1 MEREGSLR
9 PPQGKERANGRNLD
23 PVAFLPQ
30 TKTIFFKIYFSNT
43 IQDMLVPSKLSL
55 AFRFQHRSS
64 SQSVQYIILSNLPSL
79 IFGGKY
85 TLRSSKLCTF
95 LSPHVDI
102 PLH

>member
-9 PPQGKERANGRNLD
+9 QPQGKERTNGRNLE
-23 PVAFLPQ
+23 PVAFISKI
-30 TKTIFFKIYFSNT
+30 KTILFKIYLNII
-43 IQDMLVPSKLSL
+43 IQYMFVPSKLSL

-64 SQSVQYIILSNLPSL
+64 PQSVQYIILSNLPSL

-95 LSPHVDI
+95 LSPHVDL